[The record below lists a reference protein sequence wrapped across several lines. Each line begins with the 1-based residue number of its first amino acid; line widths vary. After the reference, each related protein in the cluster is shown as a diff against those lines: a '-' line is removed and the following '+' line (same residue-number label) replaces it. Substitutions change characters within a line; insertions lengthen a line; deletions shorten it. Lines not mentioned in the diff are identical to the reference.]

1 MLKFQRSFV
10 WMVGDPV
17 HMVKHRD
24 AFLDSLTDEEY
35 EIHKAEVEKG
45 TIEKVMSV
53 LRSKDPK
60 KAAEDLEKEGS
71 ENE

>member
-1 MLKFQRSFV
+1 
-10 WMVGDPV
+10 
-17 HMVKHRD
+17 MVKHRD

-35 EIHKAEVEKG
+35 AIHKAEVEKG
-45 TIEKVMSV
+45 TIEKAMSV
-53 LRSKDPK
+53 LRSKDKK